1 MSSYCDK
8 LVFIL
13 VGVHTV
19 KTSSDTQP
27 TDQLSQSTGCLSYHR
42 PIVTEENLKLYPSHC
57 VCFAQHEVILVSS
70 RGSAERLE
78 K

>member
-27 TDQLSQSTGCLSYHR
+27 TDWLSQSTECLSYHR
-42 PIVTEENLKLYPSHC
+42 PFVTKENLKLYPSHC
-57 VCFAQHEVILVSS
+57 VCFAQHEVILCRPVVQL
-70 RGSAERLE
+70 GRLE